1 MLRQGAWYP
10 VVFDGDP
17 EHVVLGVE
25 RGQAVVPRRLLEI
38 RTDRPK
44 LFTIVRRGRRQNNPA
59 HGTRAD
65 MGRTY
70 AVCPISGH
78 RVRLFGMPT
87 FARCPVC
94 GHTAEVAWW
103 ETG

>member
-10 VVFDGDP
+10 VVFDGDSD
-17 EHVVLGVE
+17 HVVLSVE

-38 RTDRPK
+38 RSDRPN
-44 LFTIVRRGRRQNNPA
+44 LFTVVCRGRNVKNPA
-59 HGTRAD
+59 HGTAHD
-65 MGRTY
+65 KGRLY

-78 RVRLFGMPT
+78 RVRLFGRPT
-87 FARCPVC
+87 MARCPVC
-94 GHTAEVAWW
+94 GYAAEVAWW